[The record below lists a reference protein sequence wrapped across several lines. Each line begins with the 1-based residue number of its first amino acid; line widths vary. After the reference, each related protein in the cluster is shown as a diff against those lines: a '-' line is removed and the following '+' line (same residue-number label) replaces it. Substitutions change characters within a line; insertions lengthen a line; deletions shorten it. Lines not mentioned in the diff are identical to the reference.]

1 MSGHPVLGGFSVAGV
16 LAGQT
21 AIITGA
27 SGGLGTHFAR
37 LLASE
42 GAAVALAARRLDMVE
57 TLAGEIA
64 GAGGRAMA
72 MKLDVAQA
80 ETIAPAFGEIESVLG
95 PVSILINNAGVGGE
109 GLAIDLSIED
119 WDRTFA
125 VNTRGVFFAAQ
136 AAARLMMANG
146 SADRADARIV
156 NIASIASHTVLPGL
170 SAYNASKAAT
180 AMLTRS
186 LAREWSRRGIAVNAL
201 CPGYIETD
209 INSFWWGTDG
219 GQKQLKLFPRRRLME
234 ATDLDAAFM
243 MLCGPAARAI
253 AGSIITIDD
262 AIDLVLPLAWKKRL
276 PRIFH

>member
-1 MSGHPVLGGFSVAGV
+1 V

-27 SGGLGTHFAR
+27 SGGLGAHFAR
-37 LLASE
+37 LLAAE
-42 GAAVALAARRLDMVE
+42 GAAVALTARRLDRVE

-72 MKLDVAQA
+72 LRLDVADA
-80 ETIAPAFGEIESVLG
+80 ESIPAAFGEIEAAMG

-109 GLAIDLSIED
+109 GQALDLTVET
-119 WDRTFA
+119 WDQTFD
-125 VNTRGVFFAAQ
+125 VNVRGVFFAAQ
-136 AAARLMMANG
+136 AAARIMLANG
-146 SADRADARIV
+146 AAERADARIV

-170 SAYNASKAAT
+170 SAYNASKASV

-186 LAREWSRRGIAVNAL
+186 LAREWARKGIAVNAL

-209 INSFWWGTDG
+209 INGFWWGTEG

-253 AGSIITIDD
+253 AGSVITIDD
-262 AIDLVLPLAWKKRL
+262 GQTLPGGG
-276 PRIFH
+276 

>member
-1 MSGHPVLGGFSVAGV
+1 LAGT
-16 LAGQT
+16 LEGQT

-27 SGGLGTHFAR
+27 SGGLGGHFAR
-37 LLASE
+37 LLAAE
-42 GAAVALAARRLDMVE
+42 GAAVALTARRLDKVE

-72 MKLDVAQA
+72 LKLDVADA
-80 ETIAPAFGEIESVLG
+80 GSIPAAFEEIETALG

-109 GLAIDLSIED
+109 GQALDLTVET
-119 WDRTFA
+119 WDQTFD
-125 VNTRGVFFAAQ
+125 VNVRGVFFAAQ
-136 AAARLMMANG
+136 AAARIMLANG
-146 SADRADARIV
+146 TADRADARIV

-170 SAYNASKAAT
+170 SAYNASKASV

-186 LAREWSRRGIAVNAL
+186 LAREWSRKGIAVNAL

-209 INSFWWGTDG
+209 INGFWWGTEG

-234 ATDLDAAFM
+234 ASDLDAAFL

-253 AGSIITIDD
+253 AGSVITIDD
-262 AIDLVLPLAWKKRL
+262 GQTLPGGG
-276 PRIFH
+276 